1 MKAWSS
7 LDQSFN
13 LYWTTY
19 SIEHKEKLRF
29 GFWKKIPVQVNIFAW
44 FEKFMVVGNTLELL
58 WDYKI
63 LPTQKQDYVGR
74 IPLPFYSYHWRYTN
88 HKPSLRI
95 LTIYVKP
102 WMGGTPRCSPA
113 CSYLTVILLESM
125 LLKLSVHIYLSE
137 EGGGGGGGME
147 DLAMPIHAITPTAST
162 IHPSTSY
169 LKSLSFFFGRC
180 TTQWQTQRFI

>member
-1 MKAWSS
+1 
-7 LDQSFN
+7 
-13 LYWTTY
+13 
-19 SIEHKEKLRF
+19 
-29 GFWKKIPVQVNIFAW
+29 
-44 FEKFMVVGNTLELL
+44 MVVGNTLEFL

-74 IPLPFYSYHWRYTN
+74 IPLPFYSYHLIYTN
-88 HKPSLRI
+88 HKPSLHI

-102 WMGGTPRCSPA
+102 WMGGTPSCSPA
-113 CSYLTVILLESM
+113 CSYLAVILLESM

-162 IHPSTSY
+162 IHPNTSY

-180 TTQWQTQRFI
+180 TTQ